1 MAGEIM
7 RAGIVLMAAPVHP
20 VLAGGL
26 ELIGYELRYPE
37 KLSQENAPDLLAD
50 CVGVITST
58 RLQLDGELLAAAP
71 GLRWIGRMGSGLEVI
86 DLEAA
91 AAQGVQ
97 VFSSPDGNCNAVA
110 EHALGMLLS
119 LQKKIC
125 SSAAEVAAGKWLR
138 EENRGEELEGK
149 TVGLIGFGHTGRAFA
164 KLLQGFEV
172 TILAHDPYNNYPD
185 PVYVQRA
192 TLAEIQARADVLS
205 FHVPMRPDTRYYF
218 DAAFLEALER
228 PVILLNTAR
237 GEVVNSAALEAG
249 INSGKI
255 KAAGLDVWE
264 GEPLPVMPAVEKARL
279 LRLAQKEVVIITPH
293 IAGYSYEALYKMSY
307 SLLKQLSNNLAHKPL
322 GDF

>member
-1 MAGEIM
+1 MAGEIKH
-7 RAGIVLMAAPVHP
+7 GGVVLMAAPVHP

-26 ELIGYELRYPE
+26 ENLGYTLRYPE
-37 KLSQENAPDLLAD
+37 KLSQETAAALLAD
-50 CVGVITST
+50 CTGVITST
-58 RLQLDGELLAAAP
+58 RLQLDKELLGSAT

-91 AAQGVQ
+91 AEQGIQ

-110 EHALGMLLS
+110 EHALGLLLA

-125 SSAAEVAAGKWLR
+125 TSAAEVATGNWLR
-138 EENRGEELEGK
+138 DENRGEELEGK

-172 TILAHDPYNNYPD
+172 TILAYDPYNQAPD

-205 FHVPMRPDTRYYF
+205 FHVPMRPDTHYYF
-218 DAAFLEALER
+218 NAAFLEALER

-237 GEVVNSAALEAG
+237 GEVVDSAALETG
-249 INSGKI
+249 IDNGKI
-255 KAAGLDVWE
+255 KGAGIDVWE
-264 GEPLPVMPAVEKARL
+264 GEPLSTMPAKEKTRL
-279 LRLAQKEVVIITPH
+279 LRMAQKNAVIITPH
-293 IAGYSYEALYKMSY
+293 IAGYSHEALYKMS
-307 SLLKQLSNNLAHKPL
+307 LSILNKLDK
-322 GDF
+322 

>member
-1 MAGEIM
+1 MAGEIKPRGM
-7 RAGIVLMAAPVHP
+7 VLMAAPVHP

-26 ELIGYELRYPE
+26 EALGYKLRYPE
-37 KLSQENAPDLLAD
+37 KLSQEAASALLQD

-58 RLQLDGELLAAAP
+58 RLQLHAQLLLAAP

-91 AAQGVQ
+91 EAQGIQ

-110 EHALGMLLS
+110 EHALGMLLA

-149 TVGLIGFGHTGRAFA
+149 TVGLIGFGHTGRALA
-164 KLLQGFEV
+164 RLLQGFAV
-172 TILAHDPYNNYPD
+172 TILAYDPYNNYPD
-185 PVYVQRA
+185 PPCVQRA

-218 DAAFLEALER
+218 DEAFLAALAK
-228 PVILLNTAR
+228 PVILLNTSR
-237 GEVVNSAALEAG
+237 GEVVNSATLEMG
-249 INSGKI
+249 INSGQI
-255 KAAGLDVWE
+255 KAAGIDVWE
-264 GEPLPVMPAVEKARL
+264 GEPISTMPATEKNRL
-279 LRLAQKEVVIITPH
+279 LRLASKEVVIITPH
-293 IAGYSYEALYKMSY
+293 IAGYSREALYKMSF
-307 SLLKQLSNNLAHKPL
+307 SLLEQLSNKLIDKYLDHL
-322 GDF
+322 